1 MQQFLDVSNLRNVL
15 SLDSG
20 TAALHPD
27 EAVYES
33 MLGSWEQQQRSRS
46 LADATIESRT
56 STVRNFGE
64 YAGTYPWQW
73 QASDLDEYT
82 NSMRS
87 KRLALSTIRQRQG
100 ILQVFCNYLI
110 SPDYDWVE
118 ICESQFGNSPSQ
130 ICLPWNTTKHVADY
144 EGRPARRALTF
155 DEIQTLFDYADSRV
169 ESSIREGR
177 KGALAA
183 LRDAQMFKT
192 AYAFGLRRAELRGL
206 DLHDLHRNARVP
218 EWERYAAMHVRWG
231 KASKGSVP
239 KRRTVL
245 LVPELSWW
253 IDGMRQWVDEGR
265 ALFSPGDLPA
275 LWPTERKTRVSL
287 EYIDRR
293 FTALRREAGLD
304 PALTLHCLRHSYVTH
319 LIEYG
324 YADRFVQEQVGHQ
337 HSSTTAIYT
346 SVSGDYKNRILA
358 DALGRF
364 NTLELT

>member
-1 MQQFLDVSNLRNVL
+1 MQHFLDVSNLRQVL

-46 LADATIESRT
+46 LAEATIEGRT
-56 STVRNFGE
+56 STVRHFTD
-64 YAGTYPWQW
+64 YAGSYPWKW
-73 QASDLDEYT
+73 QASDMDEYT
-82 NSMRS
+82 SHMRS
-87 KRLALSTIRQRQG
+87 KRLAISTIRQRQG
-100 ILQVFCNYLI
+100 ILQVFCSYLI

-118 ICESQFGNSPSQ
+118 ICEAQFGETPSQ

-144 EGRPARRALTF
+144 EGLPAKRALTF
-155 DEIQTLFDYADSRV
+155 DEIEMLFNYADSRV
-169 ESSIREGR
+169 ETAIRDGR

-206 DLHDLHRNARVP
+206 DIHDLHANARVP
-218 EWERYAAMHVRWG
+218 QWGQYAALHVRWG
-231 KASKGSVP
+231 KSSKGSTP

-245 LVPELSWW
+245 PIPELSWW
-253 IDGMRQWVDEGR
+253 IDGMQQWVGEGR
-265 ALFSPGDLPA
+265 ALFAPGELPA

-358 DALGRF
+358 DALSRF
-364 NTLELT
+364 NTLEVP